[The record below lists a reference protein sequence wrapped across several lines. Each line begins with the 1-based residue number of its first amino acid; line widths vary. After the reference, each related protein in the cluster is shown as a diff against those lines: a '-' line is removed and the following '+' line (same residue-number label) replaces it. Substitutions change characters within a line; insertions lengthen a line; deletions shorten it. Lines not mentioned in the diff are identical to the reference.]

1 MSFSHIPVLPEET
14 VHWLNPQ
21 PGGRYID
28 GTVGGGGHSRLILA
42 ADDTVEVLGIDRDAD
57 ALAAAKKNLTPFKD
71 RVHLFRGCFGDL
83 GAFAE
88 ELGWETVDGILLDV
102 GVSSH
107 QIDSAIRGFSFR
119 QDGPLDM
126 RMDRRQRLTAATI
139 LNSWNE
145 ADLKMVFRTL
155 GEEPRAGAV
164 ARAVIRRRQQ
174 KPFSRTRE
182 FAELLE
188 QVADKARGRRLPP
201 PTRCFQALRIAV
213 NGELDELE
221 DALAVGV
228 DVLRSG
234 GRMVVISFHSLEDRI
249 VKNAFRDEAKTC
261 VCPPGFPVCRCGKI
275 ARLNVLTRKPVM
287 AGEREIE
294 LNSRAGC
301 ARLRAAERL

>member
-1 MSFSHIPVLPEET
+1 MSFAHIPVLPEET
-14 VHWLNPQ
+14 IRWLNPQ

-28 GTVGGGGHSRLILA
+28 GTVGGGGHARLILA
-42 ADDTVEVLGIDRDAD
+42 ADSEIELLGIDRDTD
-57 ALAAAKKNLTPFKD
+57 ALAAAKKCLAPFEG
-71 RVHLFRGCFGDL
+71 RVHLRRGRFSDL
-83 GAFAE
+83 AAFAE
-88 ELGWETVDGILLDV
+88 ELGWEKVDGLLLDV

-145 ADLKMVFRTL
+145 TDLKMVFRTL

-164 ARAVIRRRQQ
+164 ARAVIRRREQ
-174 KPFSRTRE
+174 KPFSRTVE

-221 DALAVGV
+221 DALAAGV
-228 DVLRSG
+228 DILKPG
-234 GRMVVISFHSLEDRI
+234 GRLVVISFHSLEDRI

-261 VCPPGFPVCRCGKI
+261 VCPPDFPVCRCGKT
-275 ARLNVLTRKPVM
+275 ARLKVLTRKPVT
-287 AGEREIE
+287 AGDAEIE
-294 LNSRAGC
+294 ANSRSGC

>member
-1 MSFSHIPVLPEET
+1 MSFTHIPVLPDET
-14 VHWLNPQ
+14 IHWLNPQ

-28 GTVGGGGHSRLILA
+28 GTLGGGGHTRLILA
-42 ADDTVEVLGIDRDAD
+42 ADKTIEVLGIDRDAD
-57 ALAAAKKNLTPFKD
+57 ALAAAKKNLASCRD
-71 RVHLFRGCFGDL
+71 RVHLFQGCFGDL
-83 GAFAE
+83 SAIADQI
-88 ELGWETVDGILLDV
+88 GWTSVDGILLDV

-155 GEEPRAGAV
+155 GEEPRSGAV
-164 ARAVIRRRQQ
+164 ARAVIRRREQ

-221 DALAVGV
+221 EALATGV
-228 DVLRSG
+228 DRLKPG
-234 GRMVVISFHSLEDRI
+234 ARMVVISFHSLEDRI

-261 VCPPGFPVCRCGKI
+261 VCPPGFPVCRCGKVK
-275 ARLNVLTRKPVM
+275 RLKVLTRKPVM
-287 AGEREIE
+287 AGDREIKM
-294 LNSRAGC
+294 NSRAAS